1 LGAVVIGALRR
12 TVDNF
17 LGRGDAA
24 VTVPVMDGPL
34 KPNQLL
40 ESAGHVLAAPEL
52 DNLAAT
58 PEGIV
63 FTSGNTLNNIPG
75 GEIARFPSVVS
86 CVAANT
92 DGALAIG
99 FDDGGVT
106 IRGGAHDGR
115 RFDQLNS
122 NALNCPSA
130 AVFLD
135 ADTLIVTNGSA
146 KHRPSQWRRD
156 LMMLGKSGTVWRL
169 DLAHGTAQLLAS
181 RLAWPCGVALAPDGR
196 LFVSESWRHHVLLIG
211 AAKASR
217 PELALTDPPAYPGR
231 IAAASKG
238 GYWLT
243 FFSVRNQLVEFI
255 LREKEYRLRMI
266 AEVPEPFWMAPS
278 LASLGKFE
286 EPLQG
291 SGLKQM
297 GILKPWAAT
306 RSYGLVVRCD
316 AAMQP
321 MFSYH
326 SRADGVIHGVTSVCE
341 DRADL
346 LVAAKGPGVLVRLAG
361 AAEKPVGTRQA

>member
-1 LGAVVIGALRR
+1 VIGALRR

-40 ESAGHVLAAPEL
+40 EAAGRVLTAAGI

-58 PEGIV
+58 AEGMLY
-63 FTSGNTLNNIPG
+63 TSGNTLVRIPG
-75 GEIARFPSVVS
+75 GEVARFPSVIS
-86 CVAANT
+86 C
-92 DGALAIG
+92 LAV
-99 FDDGGVT
+99 DDGGAMAIGLDDGGIH

-115 RFDQLNS
+115 RFDQANGKK
-122 NALNCPSA
+122 LNCPTA
-130 AVFLD
+130 ALFLD
-135 ADTLIVTNGSA
+135 ANTLIVANGA
-146 KHRPSQWRRD
+146 AQHRPSQWRRD
-156 LMMLGKSGTVWRL
+156 LMTLGRSGTVWRL
-169 DLAHGTAQLLAS
+169 DLASGNALALAS
-181 RLAWPCGVALAPDGR
+181 GIAWPCGIAAAADGR
-196 LFVSESWRHHVLLIG
+196 LFVSEAWRHQVLRID
-211 AAKASR
+211 AAKPSR
-217 PELALTDPPAYPGR
+217 PALALTDPPAYPGR
-231 IAAASKG
+231 IVPAARG

-255 LREKEYRLRMI
+255 LREKDYRQRMI
-266 AEVPEPFWMAPS
+266 KEVPEPFWMAPS

-316 AAMQP
+316 EAMQP
-321 MFSYH
+321 TFSYH
-326 SRADGVIHGVTSVCE
+326 SRADGTIHGVTSVCE
-341 DRADL
+341 ERADL
-346 LVAAKGPGVLVRLAG
+346 LVAAKGPGVLVRLSG
-361 AAEKPVGTRQA
+361 AAERPMGTKPS